1 MAYLGSDLGSEPEA
15 DSFSDA
21 TEQSESEEEDGG
33 YTYATWKEDLGTCL
47 DAIETT
53 GDFAACK
60 GYSAFVNPGLEV
72 AGAPIPLPLTPR
84 DAQAIR
90 AACRPA
96 PYGKGEATLVDES
109 VRKTWELGRDEF
121 RLAHQPDWDAFVA
134 DVLLR
139 DVAEKGLGMQS
150 SDIRAEPYKLL
161 LYEEGSFFRRH
172 RDSEKAPGMVGTLV
186 VCLPARHDGGD
197 VRLSHAGK
205 SRVFATSR
213 SSAYG
218 LTALAWFSDVTHEIT
233 QVTSGYRLVL
243 TYNIIQTGGP
253 SKSAGSLAKQHKQ
266 LQKTIS
272 EWKVKYNSTK
282 RLFYCLEH
290 QYTQSRLSLENL
302 KGRDHAVCHSLYSL
316 CLENGLY
323 LLFVYLTYSKEEG
336 YYGGEDSL
344 TIRSMHG
351 CNGSL
356 IAEDLDV
363 EQEEIIGNN
372 PYEDGHSRDPDSES
386 EGEYTGNEGMPNT
399 LRYHDTA
406 AMIVSREYLYA
417 ILDEEDGD
425 GRAIYWVIQPNLA
438 KDSTNASSRSFD
450 LKIINRILDSPR
462 RLDHTVLSD
471 IYRWAVESKL
481 EDLLRRVVRASV
493 SISAVDELLITISEL
508 VNRNYKAD
516 SSPKPDWDVLLGEYE
531 SSVQGLSEFSSI
543 YHKAESLLG
552 CDALKE
558 SLRGWWSSV
567 EERKFESK
575 ASLDLE
581 DLDFVMKLITSHS
594 ADLRWIQSSQAV
606 QWYSTS
612 VSCLYGYKEQHG
624 NRSQINAIISS
635 LIPKLSDRGTKHLLY
650 ALMERLANASRDG
663 KLEHAVAITKDLVE
677 SAQPKL
683 ALETA
688 DFFVPKWDRNRNF
701 AGRQSTSFVRCIE
714 HCLQL
719 GLGAQ
724 AERLLDASSQG
735 PSLSAGRPSNHPV
748 DVGAVEELLRALASS
763 LPRYGMRPLGCV
775 GDLFATLL
783 RTYVYADAPTAPR
796 RLPGWAHRPRGCGC
810 EDCRDLD
817 RFLSAADER
826 VGRFSV
832 NKDKRQHI
840 EYRLPRYYDKSR
852 EIFSCSLDQK
862 RKPYTLVITK
872 TRQGREF
879 EEDAR
884 EYRETLEQFE
894 QRVRPLRLKYVEQSM
909 GEARYRELVM
919 LENLQDS
926 TSQRSLAEQD
936 EKRKAGDPA
945 DDLPSKRSR
954 LR

>member
-1 MAYLGSDLGSEPEA
+1 MAYLGSDPGSESEP
-15 DSFSDA
+15 DSVSDA
-21 TEQSESEEEDGG
+21 TEQSESEEEDGEST
-33 YTYATWKEDLGTCL
+33 YTTWKEDLGTSL

-60 GYSAFVNPGLEV
+60 AYSAFVNPGLEV
-72 AGAPIPLPLTPR
+72 AGTPIPLPLTAR
-84 DAQAIR
+84 DAQVIR
-90 AACRPA
+90 SACRPA

-121 RLAHQPDWDAFVA
+121 RLANQPEWDAFVA
-134 DVLLR
+134 DALLR
-139 DVAEKGLGMQS
+139 DVAEHSLGMPS
-150 SDIRAEPYKLL
+150 SGVRAEPYKLL

-172 RDSEKAPGMVGTLV
+172 KDSEKAPGMVGTLV

-197 VRLSHAGK
+197 VSLSHAGK

-266 LQKTIS
+266 LQNAIL
-272 EWKVKYNSTK
+272 EWKVKYNNTK

-290 QYTQSRLSLENL
+290 QYTQSSLSLENL
-302 KGRDHAVCHSLYSL
+302 KGRDHAVCHSLYNL

-323 LLFVYLTYSKEEG
+323 LLFVYLTYSKEEEG
-336 YYGGEDSL
+336 YYGGENSL
-344 TIRSMHG
+344 TISSIHG
-351 CNGSL
+351 CEGSL

-363 EQEEIIGNN
+363 GPEEVIGNN
-372 PYEDGHSRDPDSES
+372 PYKDGHSRDPDSES

-406 AMIVSREYLYA
+406 AMIVSREHLYE
-417 ILDEEDGD
+417 ILDQEDGD

-438 KDSTNASSRSFD
+438 QDSTDASSRSFD

-481 EDLLRRVVRASV
+481 EDLLRRVIRASV

-508 VNRNYKAD
+508 INRDYKTD

-531 SSVQGLSEFSSI
+531 SSVQGLSKFSSI
-543 YHKAESLLG
+543 YHKTESLLG

-558 SLRGWWSSV
+558 SLRSWWSSV

-594 ADLRWIQSSQAV
+594 ADLTWIQ
-606 QWYSTS
+606 
-612 VSCLYGYKEQHG
+612 
-624 NRSQINAIISS
+624 SS
-635 LIPKLSDRGTKHLLY
+635 LIPKLSDRGTKQLLY
-650 ALMERLANASRDG
+650 ALVERLANASRDG
-663 KLEHAVAITKDLVE
+663 KLERAVAITEDLVE

-688 DFFVPKWDRNRNF
+688 DFFIPKWDRNRNF
-701 AGRQSTSFVRCIE
+701 TGRQSTSFAQCIE

-724 AERLLDASSQG
+724 AERLLDASSQD
-735 PSLSAGRPSNHPV
+735 PSLSAGRPSKHPV

-763 LPRYGMRPLGCV
+763 LPRYGVRPLGCV

-783 RTYVYADAPTAPR
+783 CTYVYADAPTPPR

-817 RFLSAADER
+817 RFLGAADER

-832 NKDKRQHI
+832 NKEKRQHI
-840 EYRLPRYYDKSR
+840 EYRLPRYYGDKSR

-862 RKPYTLVITK
+862 RKPYTL
-872 TRQGREF
+872 R
-879 EEDAR
+879 
-884 EYRETLEQFE
+884 FE
-894 QRVRPLRLKYVEQSM
+894 QRVRPLRLEYVEQSM

-919 LENLQDS
+919 LENLQDP
-926 TSQRSLAEQD
+926 TGQRSLAEQD
-936 EKRKAGDPA
+936 KKRKADDPA
-945 DDLPSKRSR
+945 DDLSSKRSR
-954 LR
+954 LT

>member
-1 MAYLGSDLGSEPEA
+1 MAYPSSDPGIESEPE
-15 DSFSDA
+15 SVSDA
-21 TEQSESEEEDGG
+21 TEQSAGEEGDGE
-33 YTYATWKEDLGTCL
+33 YTYTTWKEDLGTCL

-60 GYSAFVNPGLEV
+60 GYSAFVNPDLEV
-72 AGAPIPLPLTPR
+72 AGTPIPLPLTAR

-90 AACRPA
+90 GACRLA

-121 RLAHQPDWDAFVA
+121 RLANQPDWDAFVA
-134 DVLLR
+134 DALLR
-139 DVAEKGLGMQS
+139 DLAEKALGMPS
-150 SDIRAEPYKLL
+150 SGVRAEPYKLL
-161 LYEEGSFFRRH
+161 LYEEGSFFRKH
-172 RDSEKAPGMVGTLV
+172 KDSEKVAGMIDTLV

-205 SRVFATSR
+205 SRMFATSR

-243 TYNIIQTGGP
+243 TYNIIQTGGL

-266 LQKTIS
+266 LQKAIS

-290 QYTQSRLSLENL
+290 QYTRSSLSLENL

-323 LLFVYLTYSKEEG
+323 LFIYLTYSKEEEG

-344 TIRSMHG
+344 TVSSIHG
-351 CNGSL
+351 CDGSL
-356 IAEDLDV
+356 IAEDLDI
-363 EQEEIIGNN
+363 EPEEIIGNN
-372 PYEDGHSRDPDSES
+372 PYEDGPSRDPDSES
-386 EGEYTGNEGMPNT
+386 EGEYTGNEGVANT

-406 AMIVSREYLYA
+406 AMIVSREYLYE

-438 KDSTNASSRSFD
+438 EDSTDASSRSFH
-450 LKIINRILDSPR
+450 LKIINIILDSPR

-493 SISAVDELLITISEL
+493 SISAVDELLTTISEL
-508 VNRNYKAD
+508 INKDYNAD
-516 SSPKPDWDVLLGEYE
+516 PSPKPDWDVLLGEYE
-531 SSVQGLSEFSSI
+531 SSMQGLSEFSSI
-543 YHKAESLLG
+543 YHEVESLLG
-552 CDALKE
+552 HDALKE
-558 SLRGWWSSV
+558 SLRSWWSSV
-567 EERKFESK
+567 EEGRFESK
-575 ASLDLE
+575 VSLDLE
-581 DLDFVMKLITSHS
+581 DLDFVMKLITAHS
-594 ADLRWIQSSQAV
+594 TDLKWIQSS
-606 QWYSTS
+606 
-612 VSCLYGYKEQHG
+612 
-624 NRSQINAIISS
+624 
-635 LIPKLSDRGTKHLLY
+635 
-650 ALMERLANASRDG
+650 ASRDG

-683 ALETA
+683 ALEAA
-688 DFFVPKWDRNRNF
+688 DFFLPKWDPRPGG
-701 AGRQSTSFVRCIE
+701 AGGAASRRQQPGPV
-714 HCLQL
+714 
-719 GLGAQ
+719 
-724 AERLLDASSQG
+724 AERGASEQPSRGRRGRGGAAARVRVVAAAVRDAAARLRGG
-735 PSLSAGRPSNHPV
+735 PVRDPAAHVR
-748 DVGAVEELLRALASS
+748 LR
-763 LPRYGMRPLGCV
+763 RR
-775 GDLFATLL
+775 
-783 RTYVYADAPTAPR
+783 ADAPTPPR

-826 VGRFSV
+826 VGRFTV

-840 EYRLPRYYDKSR
+840 EYRLPRYYGDKSR
-852 EIFSCSLDQK
+852 EIFSCSLDQR

-879 EEDAR
+879 EEDTR
-884 EYRETLEQFE
+884 VYRESLERFE
-894 QRVRPLRLKYVEQSM
+894 RRVRPLRLEYVEQSM

-919 LENLQDS
+919 LENLQVS
-926 TSQRSLAEQD
+926 TGQRPLAEQD
-936 EKRKAGDPA
+936 EKRKADDPA
-945 DDLPSKRSR
+945 DDLSSKRPR

>member
-1 MAYLGSDLGSEPEA
+1 MTYLGSDPGNELEP
-15 DSFSDA
+15 DSVSDA
-21 TEQSESEEEDGG
+21 IEHSASEEEDGEST
-33 YTYATWKEDLGTCL
+33 YTTWKENLGKSL

-60 GYSAFVNPGLEV
+60 AYSAFVNPGLEV
-72 AGAPIPLPLTPR
+72 AGTPIPLPLTAR

-90 AACRPA
+90 GACRRA

-121 RLAHQPDWDAFVA
+121 RLANQPDWDAFVA
-134 DVLLR
+134 DALLR
-139 DVAEKGLGMQS
+139 DVAEQALGMPS
-150 SDIRAEPYKLL
+150 SGVRAEPYKLL
-161 LYEEGSFFRRH
+161 LYEEGSFFRKH
-172 RDSEKAPGMVGTLV
+172 KDSEKAPGMVGTLV
-186 VCLPARHDGGD
+186 ICLPARHDGGD

-218 LTALAWFSDVTHEIT
+218 LTALAWYSDVTHEIT

-266 LQKTIS
+266 LQKAIS
-272 EWKVKYNSTK
+272 VWKGKYNSTK

-290 QYTQSRLSLENL
+290 QYTQSSLSLENL
-302 KGRDHAVCHSLYSL
+302 KGHDHAVCHSLYSL
-316 CLENGLY
+316 CLQNGLY

-336 YYGGEDSL
+336 YYGGENSL
-344 TIRSMHG
+344 TISSMHG
-351 CNGSL
+351 CDGSL

-363 EQEEIIGNN
+363 EQEEVIGNN

-406 AMIVSREYLYA
+406 AMIVSREYLYE

-425 GRAIYWVIQPNLA
+425 GRAIYRVIQPNLA
-438 KDSTNASSRSFD
+438 EDSTDASSRSFD

-462 RLDHTVLSD
+462 GLDHTVLSD

-481 EDLLRRVVRASV
+481 DDLLRRVIRASV

-508 VNRNYKAD
+508 INRNYKAD

-543 YHKAESLLG
+543 YHKTESLLEY
-552 CDALKE
+552 DALKE

-581 DLDFVMKLITSHS
+581 DLDFVMKLITTHS
-594 ADLRWIQSSQAV
+594 ADLRWIQ
-606 QWYSTS
+606 
-612 VSCLYGYKEQHG
+612 
-624 NRSQINAIISS
+624 SS
-635 LIPKLSDRGTKHLLY
+635 LIPKLSDRGTKLLLY
-650 ALMERLANASRDG
+650 ALVEKLANASRDE
-663 KLEHAVAITKDLVE
+663 KPEHAVAIAKDLVE

-688 DFFVPKWDRNRNF
+688 DFFIPKWDRNRNF
-701 AGRQSTSFVRCIE
+701 TGRQSTSFGQCIE

-719 GLGAQ
+719 GLGPQ
-724 AERLLDASSQG
+724 AERLLDASSQD

-783 RTYVYADAPTAPR
+783 RTYVYADAPTPPR

-826 VGRFSV
+826 VGRFSI
-832 NKDKRQHI
+832 NKEKRQHI
-840 EYRLPRYYDKSR
+840 EYRLPRYYGHKSR

-884 EYRETLEQFE
+884 EYRDRLERFE
-894 QRVRPLRLKYVEQSM
+894 QRTRPLRQEYVEQSM

-926 TSQRSLAEQD
+926 TGQRSLAEQD

-945 DDLPSKRSR
+945 DDLSSKRSR